1 MAQVWLP
8 ARRRASL
15 AVGVRVSVAGVWAR
29 GAFSPRLLTI
39 GRDGERSRPAAR
51 PATEQADA
59 RQAQFERWF
68 AQYRL
73 PLLDYLYGMT
83 RDREWAADLVQ
94 EAFLR
99 AYAASGDPD
108 AIGQPRAWLYR
119 IATNTALTA
128 LRRRKR
134 FTWLPLAVVEPQPGA
149 SSSDR
154 WMRPGASVMPVMP
167 SHDFVVGVAERD
179 AVWRT
184 LAELPPRW
192 RSVLILHATAGF
204 EVGEIAAQ
212 LGLSEANVRKILF
225 RAKERFRELHGR
237 NEANEH
243 PGTAWGGSR

>member
-8 ARRRASL
+8 ARRRAWL
-15 AVGVRVSVAGVWAR
+15 AAVVRISARGVWAR

-39 GRDGERSRPAAR
+39 GRDGERSRLAAR

-108 AIGQPRAWLYR
+108 AIGQPRARLYR
-119 IATNTALTA
+119 IATNTAHTA

-167 SHDFVVGVAERD
+167 SHDFVMGVAERD

-212 LGLSEANVRKILF
+212 LGLSEAN
-225 RAKERFRELHGR
+225 
-237 NEANEH
+237 EH